1 MSGSQTLPSGGMTAR
16 NLTESHRVSI
26 DFENIYNYSYNR
38 FIVFNIWQ
46 LPPHVLFN
54 AYVYSIQCFFFF
66 YLILKI
72 EETNVQR
79 G

>member
-46 LPPHVLFN
+46 LPPMFYLMLMFT
-54 AYVYSIQCFFFF
+54 VYNVFFF